1 MKHGK
6 PSALLATLLDFFIQ
20 VAMVD
25 VLVGIVFGIGLL
37 VPSASNVL
45 ASIGQALMVV
55 ILLGYWPYFLIARKG
70 YTPGRAIVGFPKL

>member
-1 MKHGK
+1 
-6 PSALLATLLDFFIQ
+6 LDFFIL

-45 ASIGQALMVV
+45 ASIGLASMVV
-55 ILLGYWPYFLIARKG
+55 ILSGYWPYFLIARKG
-70 YTPGRAIVGFPKL
+70 YTPGRAIVGFPKP